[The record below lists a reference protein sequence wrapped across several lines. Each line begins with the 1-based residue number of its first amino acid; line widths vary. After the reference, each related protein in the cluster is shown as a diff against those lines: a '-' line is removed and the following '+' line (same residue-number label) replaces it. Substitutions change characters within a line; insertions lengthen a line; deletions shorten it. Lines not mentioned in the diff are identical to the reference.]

1 MADNNTATV
10 NVPTELLKPIIEAK
24 VVEALSG
31 SENLMQGFV
40 SAIYLV
46 AGGTEYE
53 GHHDTPAWA
62 IDLALDQ
69 ARDGLE
75 ETIREASEGLRSVN
89 KILRAKP

>member
-31 SENLMQGFV
+31 SENL
-40 SAIYLV
+40 
-46 AGGTEYE
+46 
-53 GHHDTPAWA
+53 
-62 IDLALDQ
+62 LALDQ